1 MCLILASSQPHAGWR
16 KKACLRLQSSFSLF
30 FQAPLTVCSWVTDLL
45 FSTGEQ
51 ASLFANPSG
60 KGGGGYKCW
69 WTRCA
74 LSVFICLICFIR
86 SLWTSNLS
94 SNTRFTHFHIQSS
107 LLFQVPVCQDCTHKI
122 FVALDTGHIHFHL
135 FKISKELDILF
146 YSSINQCFQC

>member
-1 MCLILASSQPHAGWR
+1 MLDEEKSLP
-16 KKACLRLQSSFSLF
+16 KAPKQFFPF
-30 FQAPLTVCSWVTDLL
+30 FQAPLSVPSWVTGLL

-60 KGGGGYKCW
+60 KVGGGGYKCW
-69 WTRCA
+69 WTRCT

-94 SNTRFTHFHIQSS
+94 SNTRFTHFDIQSS

-122 FVALDTGHIHFHL
+122 FVALDTGHIYFHL